1 MRRKFSL
8 SSLPASKPSLPM
20 APIWAGTCRSCIWQ
34 GHASV
39 TALLGSASS
48 PRAGKARD
56 LRMLAPMTVAGVQ
69 ITPDERRRD
78 ESSGTLLLLKL
89 SPR

>member
-1 MRRKFSL
+1 
-8 SSLPASKPSLPM
+8 M

-39 TALLGSASS
+39 TTLLGSASS

-78 ESSGTLLLLKL
+78 ESSGNLFLLKL
-89 SPR
+89 STIEIMDLEGIVCGIYLTD